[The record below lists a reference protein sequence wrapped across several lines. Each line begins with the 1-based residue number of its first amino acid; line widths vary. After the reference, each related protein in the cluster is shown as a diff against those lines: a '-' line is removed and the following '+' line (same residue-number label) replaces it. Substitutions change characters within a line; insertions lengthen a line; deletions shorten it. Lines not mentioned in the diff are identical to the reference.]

1 MNNELEGHKVLQS
14 YRHTTSDPDAVEK
27 KILENYMNNPDV
39 EVIIQRVPAG
49 GEGLL
54 SGRGNKNDTTLI
66 INICEK
72 KPKRT
77 L

>member
-1 MNNELEGHKVLQS
+1 MNNDKVLRS

-27 KILENYMNNPDV
+27 KILENYINNPDV
-39 EVIIQRVPAG
+39 EVKIQRVPAG